1 MSNML
6 KPQSPARRALM
17 KNAALLSAAALV
29 PHLSAFAQGETNYP
43 EKPVRVLL
51 GYPPG
56 GSADVMTRLIA
67 DTLSARLNQPFIVE
81 NKPGASGNIAA
92 QQAAQASDDGYTLL
106 FGNPAEMVINAL
118 LTNDMRFN
126 PDKDFMPVVRV
137 FNIPLALVV
146 PANSPYQ
153 SLADIIAEAKQ
164 NPNTVTFASAGAGS
178 PGHLAGEAL
187 AFESKVRMTH
197 VPYKGAG
204 PALTDVIGGHVQ
216 SYFAG
221 MTAVIPHIKSGA
233 IRVLALSSA
242 ERSPTMPDVPTVS
255 ELALPGFD
263 FTLWGG
269 LFARA
274 GTSPEI
280 INRLSSAANK
290 AYEQPELKERMIQEG
305 SEATPNTPEEFG
317 TFIENQRS
325 KYQKIIKDIDYTGQ

>member
-1 MSNML
+1 MSHPM

-17 KNAALLSAAALV
+17 KNAALLGTAALF
-29 PHLSAFAQGETNYP
+29 PHLSAFAQGETSYP
-43 EKPVRVLL
+43 DKPVRILL

-67 DTLSARLNQPFIVE
+67 DVLSAGLKQSFVVE

-92 QQAAQASDDGYTLL
+92 QQAAQASNDGHTLL

-118 LTNDMRFN
+118 LTSDMRFD
-126 PDKDFMPVVRV
+126 PDKDFVPVVRV

-153 SLADIIAEAKQ
+153 SLEDIIEDAKK

-280 INRLSSAANK
+280 ISRLSEAANA
-290 AYEQPELKERMIQEG
+290 AYAQPELKERMIQEG

-317 TFIENQRS
+317 AFINNQRE
-325 KYQKIIKDIDYTGQ
+325 KYQKIIKDIDYSA

>member
-1 MSNML
+1 MSHTL
-6 KPQSPARRALM
+6 KPQSPGRRALM
-17 KNAALLSAAALV
+17 KNAALLGAAALV
-29 PHLSAFAQGETNYP
+29 PHFSAFAQGATSYP
-43 EKPVRVLL
+43 GKPVRILL

-67 DTLSARLNQPFIVE
+67 DVLSGGLKQSFIVE

-92 QQAAQASDDGYTLL
+92 QQAAQASNDGYTLF

-118 LTNDMRFN
+118 LTKDLRFN
-126 PDKDFMPVVRV
+126 PDKDFVPVVRV

-153 SLADIIAEAKQ
+153 SLADIIEDAKK

-280 INRLSSAANK
+280 IDRLSKAANE
-290 AYEQPELKERMIQEG
+290 AYAQPELKERMIQEG

-317 TFIENQRS
+317 AFIKNQRD
-325 KYQKIIKDIDYTGQ
+325 KYQKIIKDIDYTA